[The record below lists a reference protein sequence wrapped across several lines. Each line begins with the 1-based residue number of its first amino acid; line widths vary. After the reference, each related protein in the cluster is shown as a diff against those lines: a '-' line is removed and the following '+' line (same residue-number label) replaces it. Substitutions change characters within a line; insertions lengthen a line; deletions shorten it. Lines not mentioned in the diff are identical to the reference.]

1 MDTFGRG
8 LKLALPNL
16 AQSQVH
22 GDPASLANSASAPAR
37 GRVRLTLTA
46 YGSGPNSGEPSGR
59 PEVLSAMREVTQV
72 ILGEGDR
79 GSLIRRVC
87 ASLVETRGYDNAWIV
102 ILNDHDGVE
111 DYAACGNEQEAE
123 DLVRM
128 MRQGG
133 LPSCISTSMVL
144 RQLVVCDDRSGT
156 CSNCSIGGR
165 CATGGGIS
173 VPILCRGGVCG
184 FLTISADSS
193 TLHSPDERHLLQE
206 TADNLGLAMRR
217 IRAESQRAEAE
228 QALRESQ
235 RLLSTLMSNLP
246 GMVYRCRNDKD
257 WTLEFASDGALALTG
272 YSARELVG
280 TKVTTYG
287 EIIHPEDRDA
297 VWAGVQQALEEKRGF
312 QLTYRIRRA
321 SGEVRWVW
329 EQGCG
334 VYSAAGDL
342 VALEGFITDIT
353 DRRKA
358 EERLKHDALHDPLT
372 GLANRTH
379 FLSCLRRVLERS
391 RRQPQS
397 AFAVLFLDF
406 DEFKT
411 VNDTHGHLVGD
422 ELLVALA
429 RRLERCVR
437 PGDIVAR
444 QGGDEFT
451 ILLQAID
458 EIEDATLIAE
468 RVREALAEP
477 CTVMDHSI
485 TLSASIGIA
494 IGGPNYITAEDILHD
509 ADVAMYRTKARN
521 RAVRETDDR
530 RIPGA
535 RSSRQVVEA
544 DLPHALERNELVL
557 HYQPLVA
564 LRTRHVVGFESLL
577 RWRHPTLGQILP
589 ESFLPLARQTGLIV
603 PIGRWALCE
612 AWQQVS
618 GLMEE
623 SASTPLVLNV
633 NVSAPELAHPELR
646 ELIGLLMD
654 GTFGARHRPSL
665 QLEIGRD
672 AFATHDET
680 LLRRLAAIPSVS
692 LNVQI
697 TDPSDSRLSVSALAE
712 LPVRTLRLHR
722 DYAER
727 AAMGEGTVGVLKS
740 LVDDAHEHGCTVVA
754 EGIETSEQ
762 ADFFTAAG
770 CDHGQGYYF
779 GAPMGRES
787 LGTALSRTDSS
798 QAGPGTASR
807 PPA

>member
-1 MDTFGRG
+1 
-8 LKLALPNL
+8 
-16 AQSQVH
+16 
-22 GDPASLANSASAPAR
+22 
-37 GRVRLTLTA
+37 VRLTLTSR
-46 YGSGPNSGEPSGR
+46 GSGADTGEPTSR
-59 PEVLSAMREVTQV
+59 AEVLSAMREVTQV

-87 ASLVETRGYDNAWIV
+87 SSLVDTRGYNNAWIV
-102 ILNDHDGVE
+102 VLNDQRGVE
-111 DYAACGNEQEAE
+111 DYAACGNEEEARE
-123 DLVRM
+123 LLRM
-128 MRQGG
+128 IGQGG
-133 LPSCISTSMVL
+133 LPSCVITSIIL
-144 RQLVVCDDRSGT
+144 QQLVVCDDKTGT
-156 CSNCSIGGR
+156 CCSCPVGRR
-165 CATGGGIS
+165 CAAGGGIS

-184 FLTISADSS
+184 FLTISTDPI
-193 TLHSPDERHLLQE
+193 TLKDPDEQYLLQE
-206 TADNLGLAMRR
+206 TAANLGLAMQR

-246 GMVYRCRNDKD
+246 GMVYRCRNDQD

-272 YSARELVG
+272 YSPEELVG
-280 TKVTTYG
+280 AKVTTYG

-297 VWAGVQQALEEKRGF
+297 VWEGVQQALAEKREF
-312 QLTYRIRRA
+312 QLTYRIRRS

-334 VYSAAGDL
+334 VYSPTGEL
-342 VALEGFITDIT
+342 IALEGFITDIT

-358 EERLKHDALHDPLT
+358 EERLKHDALHDSLT

-379 FLSCLRRVLERS
+379 FLNCLRRVLERS
-391 RRQPQS
+391 RRQPQG

-422 ELLVALA
+422 ELLVTLA

-437 PGDIVAR
+437 PGDMVAR

-458 EIEDATLIAE
+458 EIEDATQIAQ
-468 RVREALAEP
+468 RVLETLAEP

-485 TLSASIGIA
+485 TLTASIGIA
-494 IGGPNYITAEDILHD
+494 IGGPNYSTAEDIIRD
-509 ADVAMYRTKARN
+509 ADVAMYRTKTRSRTAREAEHH
-521 RAVRETDDR
+521 RTTA
-530 RIPGA
+530 A
-535 RSSRQVVEA
+535 RSTRIAIESE
-544 DLPHALERNELVL
+544 LPHALERKQLVL

-564 LRTRHVVGFESLL
+564 LKNRHVIGFESLL

-589 ESFLPLARQTGLIV
+589 GAFLPLARQSGLIV

-623 SASTPLVLNV
+623 GTVTPLVLNV
-633 NVSAPELAHPELR
+633 NVSALELAHPELR
-646 ELIGLLMD
+646 ELIALLMD
-654 GTFGARHRPSL
+654 GTFGAGHRPSL

-672 AFATHDET
+672 GFTAFDET
-680 LLRRLAAIPSVS
+680 LLRHLAAIPSVS
-692 LNVQI
+692 FNVQI
-697 TDPSDSRLSVSALAE
+697 NDPSDNRLSVAALAGW
-712 LPVRTLRLHR
+712 PIRTLRLHR

-727 AAMGEGTVGVLKS
+727 AVSDEVNAGPLRM

-754 EGIETSEQ
+754 EGIETAKQ
-762 ADFFTAAG
+762 ADFFSAAG
-770 CDHGQGYYF
+770 CDHGQGYFF

-787 LGTALSRTDSS
+787 LGTALTRSDFPLSIPGS
-798 QAGPGTASR
+798 AGR
-807 PPA
+807 PQE